1 MDHEFLDDI
10 SHTTNLKT
18 IKAMRPPVSMFRMIK
33 RGEVWRCFIH
43 KVAMSQKSEKH
54 SVHVNEQ
61 DCLYLSLSDLVTS
74 LVLLFLLRNQLRSIL
89 EQSWQW
95 LYHIEMYVW
104 RNTARLTGKF
114 VSLDCNVTLKPTVIW
129 DMSLIQWVTI
139 LQSWRFTYIYDYVQ
153 MNCCKWRNI
162 QFHFYIPCM
171 LPLSA

>member
-95 LYHIEMYVW
+95 LCHLEMYVW
-104 RNTARLTGKF
+104 GNTALLTGKL
-114 VSLDCNVTLKPTVIW
+114 VCLDCNVSLKPTVIW
-129 DMSLIQWVTI
+129 GMLLIQWVKI
-139 LQSWRFTYIYDYVQ
+139 LQSWRFTYIKDYVQ
-153 MNCCKWRNI
+153 MHHFKLRNI
-162 QFHFYIPCM
+162 QFYFYIQCK
-171 LPLSA
+171 LPLSE